1 MDNPYNKR
9 NQEQLYL
16 AFEHSLNAANKEDN
30 PYAPEDGD
38 VYTAWMRGWNTT
50 KASKKQAKAALK
62 EVEDPYYEESLA
74 NKPTSIMSTE
84 DLIAELKRR
93 KAEELQ
99 QLLVQ
104 QAELLQKIKQLQAI
118 MEL

>member
-16 AFEHSLNAANKEDN
+16 AFEHSLNASHKEDN

-62 EVEDPYYEESLA
+62 EEDPYYEESLV